1 MRNVS
6 QKEND
11 TCKED
16 KLRLGNLSVLS
27 SIYQSKAFTKYAI
40 YTLIGY
46 CVTQN
51 PKMGLITLNCNS
63 AAVVVFN
70 YIRFF
75 NPQLYNAYKTKI
87 KKQYSIS
94 ELHFQGGD
102 TLLHIIP
109 LSLSV
114 YFRKNWYSRVSY
126 RSTVGISL
134 GSYLYQLAWAY
145 YYAEGINVCK
155 AYDISPNK
163 ITNGQ
168 CKRLWFLIF
177 LCHNI
182 TTIQKSVRL
191 ISK

>member
-1 MRNVS
+1 MQVNGRDDIRKNYK
-6 QKEND
+6 QNK
-11 TCKED
+11 
-16 KLRLGNLSVLS
+16 GNLSVLS
-27 SIYQSKAFTKYAI
+27 SVYQSKAFTKYAV

-51 PKMGLITLNCNS
+51 AKLGLVSLNCNS

-75 NPQLYNAYKTKI
+75 NPQLYTAYKDKT
-87 KKQYSIS
+87 KKQYNIG
-94 ELHFQGGD
+94 EICFQGGD
-102 TLLHIIP
+102 ILFHIIP

-126 RSTVGISL
+126 RSTVAISIA
-134 GSYLYQLAWAY
+134 SYLYQLAWAY

-155 AYDISPNK
+155 AYDIPSNK

-182 TTIQKSVRL
+182 TTIQKSVRR
-191 ISK
+191 IAR

>member
-1 MRNVS
+1 MQGNLQTES
-6 QKEND
+6 KTSEGN
-11 TCKED
+11 
-16 KLRLGNLSVLS
+16 KLQINNLSVLS

-46 CVTQN
+46 CVTKN

-63 AAVVVFN
+63 AAAVVFN

-75 NPQLYNAYKTKI
+75 NPQLYNAYKTKV
-87 KKQYSIS
+87 KKQYSIT
-94 ELHFQGGD
+94 ELYFQGGD
-102 TLLHIIP
+102 ILLHILP
-109 LSLSV
+109 LSLAV
-114 YFRKNWYSRVSY
+114 YFRKDWYNRISY

-155 AYDISPNK
+155 VYGIQSNK
-163 ITNGQ
+163 ISNGQ
-168 CKRLWFLIF
+168 CKRLWFFIF

-182 TTIQKSVRL
+182 TSIQKGVRMM
-191 ISK
+191 SK